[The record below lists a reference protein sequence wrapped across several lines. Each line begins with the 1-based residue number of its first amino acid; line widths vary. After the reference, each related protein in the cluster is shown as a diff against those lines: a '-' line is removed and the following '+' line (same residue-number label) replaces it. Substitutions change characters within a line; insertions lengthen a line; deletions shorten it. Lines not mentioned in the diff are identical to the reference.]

1 MNKDNIDRMLKE
13 TQEGLC
19 GYFDGCLFKKHDST
33 HCNENP
39 GLCEKKIYND
49 NFRKEIPSYNK
60 DTSYNKD
67 YMNKE
72 KK

>member
-1 MNKDNIDRMLKE
+1 MNKDNIDRTLKE

-19 GYFDGCLFKKHDST
+19 GYFDGCLFKKHDSI

-39 GLCEKKIYND
+39 DLCEKKIYND
-49 NFRKEIPSYNK
+49 NFRSEITSYNN
-60 DTSYNKD
+60 DTLYNKD

-72 KK
+72 KP